1 MYCKEKNIEF
11 GDFVKVLSPQK
22 IWDRKSHICKLQKIL
37 GPQIT
42 NPQISTIAEVLQ
54 KLQIL

>member
-11 GDFVKVLSPQK
+11 ADFVKVLSPQK
-22 IWDRKSHICKLQKIL
+22 IWDCKLPKIF

-42 NPQISTIAEVLQ
+42 NPQIATLAEVLQ

>member
-11 GDFVKVLSPQK
+11 ADFVKVLSPQK
-22 IWDRKSHICKLQKIL
+22 IWDSKSHICKLRKIL

-42 NPQISTIAEVLQ
+42 NPLIATLAEGPQ
-54 KLQIL
+54 MLQIL

>member
-11 GDFVKVLSPQK
+11 ADFVKVLSPQK
-22 IWDRKSHICKLQKIL
+22 IWDRKSHICKLQ

-42 NPQISTIAEVLQ
+42 NPQIATLAEVLQ